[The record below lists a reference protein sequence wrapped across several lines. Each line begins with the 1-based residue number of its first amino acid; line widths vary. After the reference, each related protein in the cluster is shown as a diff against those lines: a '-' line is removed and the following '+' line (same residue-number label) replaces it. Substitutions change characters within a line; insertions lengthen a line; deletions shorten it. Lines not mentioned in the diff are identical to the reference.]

1 MRLKMG
7 GSALLY
13 LGLMLNVLA
22 NCCCSDVEIEKN
34 VLGVLGETVVLRC
47 QYLGKSEVMAS
58 YWAEQQSSGN
68 WKQLVGS
75 FMQMVKVNDPKF
87 SAPVSPSNLT
97 ITMNIT
103 SLEDER
109 EYKCSFHYGF
119 EIVEERMTLTV
130 LARPSVQINVAMTLE
145 NGTRYQKV
153 TCSAAGGKPEAVV
166 SWLVYDQEPNNV
178 AFSVTTETLQ
188 HSNSTFTQTSTL
200 RLPMHLMHE
209 GNVTCVV
216 NHPALAKSTHVKV
229 RVQTFVTPLVT
240 MNTTLLQD
248 EGGEFQVVTCKA
260 VNGRPA
266 ASLSWSLSGDTTE
279 ARNISMEVGSK
290 IEMDM
295 DTETETAISSRRF
308 PAHLH
313 EGWNITCMV
322 THPTFPSEQRR
333 TITLP
338 TYRFSAMRVL
348 TPNGEAVGH
357 VLVDE
362 GQSNVTFQLEV
373 TGNVPRY
380 QINCTKEDGPL
391 STDMTVIGSF
401 LQVMGPVGLHHAGKY
416 ECQASYY
423 NHTVSVDLE
432 MQVVPREVQQA
443 PVAPNVTIQ
452 TWEETNHRII
462 QCSAADAVPVANVSW
477 VLPEGLL
484 ATIWP
489 NSTLQNRA
497 HTVSV
502 ALLLPV
508 CLSEEHRVQCVI
520 EHPALFETDIR
531 EVTIPACLAGPEVN
545 VSISTTRENGT
556 RYTLVTCRADS
567 DKPAATITW
576 SLSDDHGGNSTSWSE
591 GVQTVN
597 WTSPNGSATVVS
609 TAPIPT
615 LSFFGRTLAC
625 IVTHKALAEPVRRE
639 TWIPAVEP
647 PKLSVSLIMHPN
659 SPLCLIVCESSWE
672 TGTFNLSW
680 ILPLNNTGRAVQRSG
695 NVTGR
700 FWANST
706 YKFPLDLHEGQNLT
720 CQVKNEHISAEKTLH
735 IPQYYIS
742 SLKLLNPASSTAVQ
756 RVSLKTHLHDQRIS
770 LKVCGKIPAFNI
782 TCVRSDDSPVRT
794 KGAAIVFPS
803 PVSLHDAG
811 LYTCRASFHHH
822 SATLSLQ
829 VEVTEEEQ
837 ELWNIFMICFPTALA
852 VALILIV
859 FACVLWK
866 YRADSSASVGS
877 SQKHESLAA
886 LTSLLA
892 EHRSPELKKP
902 VAQVLRP
909 SSEKGQLYPELVRYS
924 IVIDIKSTV

>member
-7 GSALLY
+7 GSALLF
-13 LGLMLNVLA
+13 LGLVFNVLA
-22 NCCCSDVEIEKN
+22 NCCCSDVEIQKN
-34 VLGVLGETVVLRC
+34 VVGVLGETVVLRC
-47 QYLGKSEVMAS
+47 QYVGKSNMMAS
-58 YWAEQQSSGN
+58 FWTEQQSSGN
-68 WKQLVGS
+68 WKQLVGF
-75 FMQMVKVNDPKF
+75 FMKEVQVNDQKF
-87 SAPVSPSNLT
+87 SVPVSPSNLT

-109 EYKCSFHYGF
+109 EYKCSFFSGY
-119 EIVEERMTLTV
+119 EIMEETMTLTV
-130 LARPSVQINVAMTLE
+130 LARPSVQINEAMTLE
-145 NGTRYQKV
+145 NGTHYQKV

-200 RLPMHLMHE
+200 HLPMHLMHE

-216 NHPALAKSTHVKV
+216 NHPALANSTHVKV
-229 RVQTFVTPLVT
+229 KVQTFVTPVVT

-248 EGGEFQVVTCKA
+248 EGEEFQVVTCKA
-260 VNGRPA
+260 MNGRPA
-266 ASLSWSLSGDTTE
+266 ARLSWSLSGDTAE
-279 ARNISMEVGSK
+279 ARNISMDVGSK

-295 DTETETAISSRRF
+295 DTDTETAISSRRF

-322 THPTFPSEQRR
+322 MHPTFPSEQRR
-333 TITLP
+333 TVTFP

-348 TPNGEAVGH
+348 TPNGVAVRH

-380 QINCTKEDGPL
+380 QVNCIKEDGPL
-391 STDMTVIGSF
+391 SADMNVMGSS

-416 ECQASYY
+416 KCQASYY
-423 NHTVSVDLE
+423 NHKASVELE
-432 MQVVPREVQQA
+432 MQVAPREVQEA

-484 ATIWP
+484 ATIRP
-489 NSTLQNRA
+489 NSTLQNSA

-520 EHPALFETDIR
+520 EHPALLETDIR
-531 EVTIPACLAGPEVN
+531 EMTIPACLAGPEVN
-545 VSISTTRENGT
+545 VSITTTRENGT

-567 DKPAATITW
+567 NKPAATITW
-576 SLSDDHGGNSTSWSE
+576 SLSDDHGGNSISWSE
-591 GVQTVN
+591 GVQTAN
-597 WTSPNGSATVVS
+597 WTSPSGSATVVS

-639 TWIPAVEP
+639 TWIPAVDP
-647 PKLSVSLIMHPN
+647 PKLSVSFIMHPN

-672 TGTFNLSW
+672 MGTFNLSW
-680 ILPLNNTGRAVQRSG
+680 VLPLNNTGRAVQRSG

-706 YKFPLDLHEGQNLT
+706 YEFLLDLHEGQNLT
-720 CQVKNEHISAEKTLH
+720 CQVKNEHISAEKTVH

-742 SLKLLNPASSTAVQ
+742 SLKLLNPVSSTAVQ
-756 RVSLKTHLHDQRIS
+756 RVSLKMHLHNQRIS

-822 SATLSLQ
+822 SATLSVQ
-829 VEVTEEEQ
+829 VEVTEEDQ
-837 ELWNIFMICFPTALA
+837 ELWNIFIICIPTALA
-852 VALILIV
+852 IALILIV
-859 FACVLWK
+859 STCVLCRR
-866 YRADSSASVGS
+866 YRGDSSTSVGS
-877 SQKHESLAA
+877 SQKHDSLAA
-886 LTSLLA
+886 LTSLLV

-902 VAQVLRP
+902 AAQALVP
-909 SSEKGQLYPELVRYS
+909 DKKGPLYPELVRYS